1 MSALAMMM
9 HMLMERLTPGD
20 RPRVPEPD
28 LVMDAPE
35 QVQAFASSGDHDGPL
50 APIYLYLATQ
60 AARTIPRGGR
70 VLDLACGPCNQL
82 AVLAA
87 LHPDTEFVGLDL
99 SPTMLEQARATLER
113 TGLRNVRLVQGDMR
127 TLAGFADQ
135 SFDGVFS
142 TLSLHH
148 LPTPAD
154 LEQTG
159 RAVARV
165 LRAGAGVY
173 LADFGRLKR
182 QATLKFL
189 VQDRENEQTPLF
201 TQDFMNSLQAAFS
214 PSELRHIIEPLMA
227 PGAEVQVHTTA
238 LAPFMV
244 IMLRAVAPP
253 PSSDA
258 WAQAIRTAF
267 AALSDSHQR
276 DVLALA
282 NWFQAGGLPLPLTLQ
297 RCSGVDQPRGNPST
311 NASS

>member
-35 QVQAFASSGDHDGPL
+35 QVAAFAHSGDRDGPL

-60 AARTIPRGGR
+60 AASAIPKGGR

-87 LHPDTEFVGLDL
+87 LHPDTDFVGLDL
-99 SPTMLEQARATLER
+99 SATMLEQARTTLER
-113 TGLRNVRLVQGDMR
+113 AKLRNVTLVQGDMR
-127 TLAGFADQ
+127 TLSGFADQ

-154 LEQTG
+154 LAQTG
-159 RAVARV
+159 HSVARV
-165 LRAGAGVY
+165 LRPGAGVY

-182 QATLKFL
+182 QATLRFL

-214 PSELRHIIEPLMA
+214 LSELRQVIQPLTTL
-227 PGAEVQVHTTA
+227 GAQVQVHTTA

-244 IMLRAVAPP
+244 IMRRAVST
-253 PSSDA
+253 PSSDGA
-258 WAQAIRTAF
+258 WAQATKAAF

-282 NWFQAGGLPLPLTLQ
+282 NWFQAGGLPLPLSLQ
-297 RCSGVDQPRGNPST
+297 RSGADQPRGNPST
-311 NASS
+311 NASN

>member
-1 MSALAMMM
+1 MSALVMMM
-9 HMLMERLTPGD
+9 HMLLERLTPGD

-35 QVQAFASSGDHDGPL
+35 QVQAFASSGDRDGPL

-60 AARTIPRGGR
+60 AASAIPQGGR

-99 SPTMLEQARATLER
+99 SATMLEQAHATLER
-113 TGLRNVRLVQGDMR
+113 AKLRNVTLVQGDMR
-127 TLAGFADQ
+127 TLAGFDDQ

-154 LEQTG
+154 LAQTG
-159 RAVARV
+159 RSVARV
-165 LRAGAGVY
+165 LREGAGVY

-182 QATLKFL
+182 QATLEFL
-189 VQDRENEQTPLF
+189 VRDRENEQTPLF
-201 TQDFMNSLQAAFS
+201 TLDFMNSLKAAFS
-214 PSELRHIIEPLMA
+214 LGELRQVIGPLMA
-227 PGAEVQVHTTA
+227 AGPHVQVHTTA

-244 IMLRAVAPP
+244 IMHRAVAS
-253 PSSDA
+253 PSSGGA
-258 WAQAIRTAF
+258 WAHATRAAF

-297 RCSGVDQPRGNPST
+297 RSGEDQPRGNPST